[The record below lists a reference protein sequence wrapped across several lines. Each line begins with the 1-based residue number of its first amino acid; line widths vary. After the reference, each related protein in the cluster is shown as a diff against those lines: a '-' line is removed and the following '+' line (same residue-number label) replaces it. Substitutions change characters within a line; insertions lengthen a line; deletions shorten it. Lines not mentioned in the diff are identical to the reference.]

1 MVIFEKND
9 LRVSLITSR
18 LLRTEKGS
26 FTDLP
31 TQTVINRDLAEV
43 EYSLNIEADCLSV
56 NTCDTT
62 FRVDTRSGRVIS
74 VILDGNR
81 VVRDFNK
88 GRLPG
93 TYRTLDTADGA
104 VRLENGITSLSGTS
118 VVDDSKSLLLKP
130 DGSISPRPKCSDR
143 YWFAYGHDYLGQL
156 RDFFC
161 LTGEVPLIPKYALG
175 NWWSRYKAY
184 TQEEYLGL
192 MQTFIDKKLP
202 ITVATIDMDWHWT
215 DVIERF
221 GKEAKAAKPR
231 CIEEAIYYL
240 LMQGWTGYSWN
251 TELFPD
257 HRELLSWLHANGF
270 HVTLNVH
277 PSQGVRFFEDQY
289 AAMCKRL
296 GKDPSKKEII
306 PFDLTD
312 EEFRAA
318 YFELLHHPFEKD
330 GVDFWW
336 IDWQQGKKSNIEG
349 LDPLWA
355 LNHYHS
361 IDSARGN
368 SRPLILSRYAG
379 LGSHR
384 YPLGF
389 SGDTI
394 CSWKSLDFQP
404 YFTNSAANSGYTWW
418 SHDVGGHMRGI
429 QDDELYL
436 RWLQYGVFSPI
447 NRLHSTNS
455 EYMSKEPWK
464 KSWAVNKISEE
475 FLRLRHKLI
484 PYIYTANYR
493 THKYGE
499 PICMPMYYRY
509 DCKEAYRVKNQY
521 IFGGQLIVC
530 PITRQIDK
538 RFNLAYADVWLPE
551 GRWTDIFTG
560 RAYKGGR
567 MVRMYRDLDSIPVLA
582 PEGAIVPMYKNGD
595 TNSLSADQPL
605 EINIW
610 RGNGSYDLYE
620 DDGESI
626 EYKNGKFAITSFELS
641 ESKDKLCITV
651 TPKRS
656 GDLNLP
662 KREIHLKFCDIE
674 NDDVILTLADE
685 PVRFE
690 ILNPVPRKNID
701 KEEYKKVILTRLQ
714 GSNVRKSRILKNK
727 LPGYINAVLSESNFF
742 Y

>member
-1 MVIFEKND
+1 
-9 LRVSLITSR
+9 
-18 LLRTEKGS
+18 
-26 FTDLP
+26 
-31 TQTVINRDLAEV
+31 
-43 EYSLNIEADCLSV
+43 
-56 NTCDTT
+56 
-62 FRVDTRSGRVIS
+62 
-74 VILDGNR
+74 
-81 VVRDFNK
+81 
-88 GRLPG
+88 
-93 TYRTLDTADGA
+93 
-104 VRLENGITSLSGTS
+104 
-118 VVDDSKSLLLKP
+118 
-130 DGSISPRPKCSDR
+130 
-143 YWFAYGHDYLGQL
+143 
-156 RDFFC
+156 
-161 LTGEVPLIPKYALG
+161 
-175 NWWSRYKAY
+175 
-184 TQEEYLGL
+184 
-192 MQTFIDKKLP
+192 
-202 ITVATIDMDWHWT
+202 
-215 DVIERF
+215 
-221 GKEAKAAKPR
+221 
-231 CIEEAIYYL
+231 
-240 LMQGWTGYSWN
+240 
-251 TELFPD
+251 
-257 HRELLSWLHANGF
+257 
-270 HVTLNVH
+270 
-277 PSQGVRFFEDQY
+277 
-289 AAMCKRL
+289 
-296 GKDPSKKEII
+296 
-306 PFDLTD
+306 
-312 EEFRAA
+312 
-318 YFELLHHPFEKD
+318 
-330 GVDFWW
+330 
-336 IDWQQGKKSNIEG
+336 
-349 LDPLWA
+349 
-355 LNHYHS
+355 
-361 IDSARGN
+361 
-368 SRPLILSRYAG
+368 
-379 LGSHR
+379 
-384 YPLGF
+384 
-389 SGDTI
+389 
-394 CSWKSLDFQP
+394 
-404 YFTNSAANSGYTWW
+404 
-418 SHDVGGHMRGI
+418 MRGI

-530 PITRQIDK
+530 PITRQADK
-538 RFNLAYADVWLPE
+538 RLNLAYADVWLPE

-620 DDGESI
+620 DDGESM

-641 ESKDKLCITV
+641 ESKDKLCIIV

-656 GDLNLP
+656 GNLNLP
-662 KREIHLKFCDIE
+662 RREIHLKFRDIE

-690 ILNPVPRKNID
+690 ILNPIPRKNID
-701 KEEYKKVILTRLQ
+701 KEEYKNVILTRLQ
-714 GSNVRKSRILKNK
+714 GSNPRKSRILKNK